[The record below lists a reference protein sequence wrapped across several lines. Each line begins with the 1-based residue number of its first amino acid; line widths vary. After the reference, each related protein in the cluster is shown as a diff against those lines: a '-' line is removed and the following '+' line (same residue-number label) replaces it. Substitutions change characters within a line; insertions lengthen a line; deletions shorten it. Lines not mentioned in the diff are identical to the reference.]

1 MEAIEGISSEL
12 NNSSINFNNLSI
24 NVNNASINFNN
35 VPIILNNPAII
46 VNIVNNQSINY
57 SGSSIN
63 LNHSSGGN
71 SSSDFNISSDFNS
84 SAINFNT
91 LILEPDN
98 IITKYALSILSLGM
112 VLFAIP
118 LFYSV
123 IWYEKYGTN
132 DLQTIVNQFFSAICW
147 NMIAWNVSVQLIT
160 IFRYMTGP
168 INSNICLLTL
178 LTRRTLTTILLLLFD
193 AISLMRYLYIFHLK
207 NIAAFKDDFW
217 YRFVCLWVVG
227 FSLILQFVNTSMP
240 GQKPLGYNVCCGQ
253 FPTNEKDI
261 PGNDI
266 SYIIFQ
272 HS

>member
-1 MEAIEGISSEL
+1 MEAIEGISSEFK
-12 NNSSINFNNLSI
+12 NSSVNFNNLSI
-24 NVNNASINFNN
+24 NASINFNN
-35 VPIILNNPAII
+35 VSIIINN
-46 VNIVNNQSINY
+46 
-57 SGSSIN
+57 SSIN
-63 LNHSSGGN
+63 ITGTSINSNHSS
-71 SSSDFNISSDFNS
+71 DVNISSHINS

-91 LILEPDN
+91 LILEPDK

-118 LFYSV
+118 LFYSI

-160 IFRYMTGP
+160 IFRYTTGP

-217 YRFVCLWVVG
+217 YRFVCIWVVG
-227 FSLILQFVNTSMP
+227 FSLILQFVNASMP

-266 SYIIFQ
+266 FYIIFQ
-272 HS
+272 LS